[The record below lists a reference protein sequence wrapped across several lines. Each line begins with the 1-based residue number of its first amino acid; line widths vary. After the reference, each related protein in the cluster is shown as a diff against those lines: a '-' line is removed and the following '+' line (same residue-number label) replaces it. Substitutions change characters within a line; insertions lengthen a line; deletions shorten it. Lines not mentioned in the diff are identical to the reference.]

1 MNAILI
7 AGSVIVTLALTAYT
21 VAIVTEQRKKIIS
34 RTVLFFLTLGIS
46 LDIIA
51 TVLMIAGSPNSP
63 FTFHGFIGY
72 SALTVMLIE
81 TFIVW
86 RSYVRNGLNS
96 MLSEVAHQYSRYAY
110 AWWVIAYITGGLLV
124 ALK

>member
-110 AWWVIAYITGGLLV
+110 SWWVIAYITGGLLV